1 MRISKQILFRERYH
15 LLPGD
20 DQVIQDPDI
29 HERERILQSP
39 RDQFIR
45 MARLGD
51 TARMVV

>member
-1 MRISKQILFRERYH
+1 MRKSKQVLLRERDH
-15 LLPGD
+15 FLPGD